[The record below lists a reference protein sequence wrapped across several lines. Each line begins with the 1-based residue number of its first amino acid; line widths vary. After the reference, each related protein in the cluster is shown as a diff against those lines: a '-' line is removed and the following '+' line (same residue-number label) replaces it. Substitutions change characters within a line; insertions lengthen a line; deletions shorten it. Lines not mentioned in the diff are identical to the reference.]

1 MFMFKKN
8 QVVIT
13 ALVVMIAAAGYLN
26 YMDSVPGDTS
36 DVMLVDG
43 DSVEGVLAD
52 TEDTAQVIA
61 PDENI
66 DIAKTTEVTT
76 QSTAS
81 ADTEQQ
87 GQGQGQEQAA
97 LAENEN
103 SDTVAVSSNGNVDD
117 AGTAVFVNAGDESS
131 YFIQAKLEREQ
142 SRSKQKDLLNEML
155 NNDKL
160 DSQKKSQ
167 AADQMLEIQKRI
179 EKETAAESMIEAKG
193 FKEVYVRIDDDT
205 VDVVVDRQQLTDSE
219 IAQIEDIVKRKTGV
233 DAGKIRISPLRGQAT
248 ENSTDK

>member
-26 YMDSVPGDTS
+26 YMGDISGETS
-36 DVMLVDG
+36 EVMLVDG
-43 DSVEGVLAD
+43 DSVGGVLE
-52 TEDTAQVIA
+52 EDIAGVIS

-66 DIAKTTEVTT
+66 DIAAVTEETTAN
-76 QSTAS
+76 TAS
-81 ADTEQQ
+81 AENEDSL
-87 GQGQGQEQAA
+87 EQAQLPEEEA
-97 LAENEN
+97 TPVN
-103 SDTVAVSSNGNVDD
+103 SNSDD

-142 SRSKQKDLLNEML
+142 ARSKQKDLLNEMI

-160 DSQKKSQ
+160 DSTKKSQ

-193 FKEVYVRIDDDT
+193 FKEAYVRIDDDT
-205 VDVVVDRQQLTDSE
+205 VDVVVDRQQLTESE

-233 DAGKIRISPLRGQAT
+233 SADKIRISPLRGQ
-248 ENSTDK
+248 NSETTTAK

>member
-26 YMDSVPGDTS
+26 YVDSVPGETS
-36 DVMLVDG
+36 EVMLVDG
-43 DSVEGVLAD
+43 DSVAG
-52 TEDTAQVIA
+52 VIA
-61 PDENI
+61 QEDSAQADIISPDENI
-66 DIAKTTEVTT
+66 EIAQVTETTTANSATLDT
-76 QSTAS
+76 QEEAAQVS
-81 ADTEQQ
+81 A
-87 GQGQGQEQAA
+87 G
-97 LAENEN
+97 
-103 SDTVAVSSNGNVDD
+103 SDD
-117 AGTAVFVNAGDESS
+117 AGTAVFVNSGDESS

-142 SRSKQKDLLNEML
+142 SRAKQKDLLNEML

-160 DSQKKSQ
+160 DADKKSQ

-193 FKEVYVRIDDDT
+193 FKEVYVRIDEDT
-205 VDVVVDRQQLTDSE
+205 VDVVVDRTQLTESE

-233 DAGKIRISPLRGQAT
+233 SADKIRISPLRGQ
-248 ENSTDK
+248 NSEKK